1 MAQTQ
6 IEKLKKWEV
15 IYDKGYKRKT
25 ALSEVNKQKNLG
37 SAKSKLNGATRS
49 QALM

>member
-25 ALSEVNKQKNLG
+25 ALSEVNKQKKLG
-37 SAKSKLNGATRS
+37 SVKSKLNGATRS
-49 QALM
+49 HALM